1 MKKMLSAVCALLLTL
16 SLVSCVE
23 HIGEENVKPG
33 LGPIEGVESP
43 TNPAPAPHVNTA
55 DIPEEDISEAPTE
68 GEDVTDPE
76 ENTPTD
82 EDIVLNNGATGDK
95 AKSTAVSGWPKND
108 VFSGKGD
115 KVDKSTSG
123 TTTVYRVKYA
133 ETLTMIVEVTPAGE
147 NVKVD
152 VYLEHYRLAMGADK
166 PITVTIGDHSS
177 TALTAELE
185 WESNTPAKTLL
196 MSATASADGAQSVKV
211 GVDMVYGGKYHG
223 EEIENFSFEET
234 VELK

>member
-1 MKKMLSAVCALLLTL
+1 MKKMLSAVCALLLMLT
-16 SLVSCVE
+16 LVSCVE

-55 DIPEEDISEAPTE
+55 DIPEEDISEPTTPD
-68 GEDVTDPE
+68 EDDTKPE
-76 ENTPTD
+76 EDLPTD
-82 EDIVLNNGATGDK
+82 GEIVLNNGTTADK
-95 AKSTAVSGWPKND
+95 AKSTAISGWPKND

-115 KVDKSTSG
+115 KMDKLTSG
-123 TTTVYRVKYA
+123 TATVYRVKYA
-133 ETLTMIVEVTPAGE
+133 QTLTMIVEVTPAGE

-166 PITVTIGDHSS
+166 PITVTIGNHSS

-196 MSATASADGAQSVKV
+196 MSATASVGDADSVKV

-223 EEIENFSFEET
+223 EQIDSFTFEET
-234 VELK
+234 VDLK